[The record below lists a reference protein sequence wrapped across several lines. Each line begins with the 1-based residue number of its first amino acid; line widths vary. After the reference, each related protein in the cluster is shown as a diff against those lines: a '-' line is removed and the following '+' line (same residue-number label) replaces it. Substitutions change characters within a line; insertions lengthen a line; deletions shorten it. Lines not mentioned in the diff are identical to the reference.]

1 MLPNIQKEH
10 QHFCFALHRTDKL
23 MWIEHFLRKIV
34 RFLLLLTFLLVYQT
48 VMVHMELSL
57 ITHYILHRQAACRR
71 GYVAQNKK
79 YVK

>member
-1 MLPNIQKEH
+1 
-10 QHFCFALHRTDKL
+10 